1 MTRLLAVLSLAGGV
15 ILPSSMAHPSRSAAP
30 VRAHAQP
37 SAGTW
42 RGDFTITIKGSG
54 RVANEL
60 IKATWTVDR
69 MAAGTIVLDRTFR
82 GGAIAGTPN
91 TRDTSRY
98 ESWIANAKRPITM
111 QVHDSGTFYGPLFS
125 PKNIRLD
132 TQRWTCPAAGS
143 SDASGKVASAI
154 LQFDYQ
160 AGTFTFETPR
170 FYAKCDLYHR
180 REFVKGPPE
189 WMAKAP
195 VMLSSP
201 VDVEFEIIHQLMQP
215 AEWFKISGPFKA
227 GQTEIVLT
235 RTFPFKWPL
244 QTEMFPG
251 GALDAQLV
259 LVLRK
264 TG

>member
-1 MTRLLAVLSLAGGV
+1 MPRLFTVLWLISGLGV
-15 ILPSSMAHPSRSAAP
+15 PRGLSHPSRGLPAER
-30 VRAHAQP
+30 VRAQP
-37 SAGTW
+37 VTGTW

-60 IKATWTVDR
+60 IKATWNVDR
-69 MAAGTIVLDRTFR
+69 QATGTIVLDRAFR

-98 ESWIANAKRPITM
+98 ESWIANTKRPITM

-125 PKNIRLD
+125 PKNIRFD

-143 SDASGKVASAI
+143 SDASGKVASAT

-170 FYAKCDLYHR
+170 FYAKCDVYDR

-195 VMLSSP
+195 VMLSSG
-201 VDVEFEIIHQLMQP
+201 VDLEFEIIHRLVQP